1 MSAAVNLAGED
12 SAALC
17 LGLMEKYHTEQ
28 GLSYDDAHRLA
39 VVSPLLAGN
48 PLGAI
53 WLIGPAR
60 APLGY
65 VLVTFAWSIE
75 AGGMVAWISE
85 IYMRESVRK
94 RGIGTETVHAV
105 AVALKAGGVKA
116 LHADLGAD
124 DNPLGHFWN
133 RAGFRPDCTRTIVTD
148 ILQ

>member
-17 LGLMEKYHTEQ
+17 LALMEKYHTEQ
-28 GLSYDDAHRLA
+28 GLPYDDAHRLA
-39 VVSPLLAGN
+39 VASPLLAGN

-65 VLVTFAWSIE
+65 VLVTFAWSVE
-75 AGGMVAWISE
+75 AGGMVGWISE
-85 IYMRESVRK
+85 IYMRPSVRK
-94 RGIGTETVHAV
+94 RGIGTETLHAV

-116 LHADLGAD
+116 LHAELGAP
-124 DNPLGHFWN
+124 NTPLAHFWN
-133 RAGFRPDCTRTIVTD
+133 CVGFRPDSTRSVVTD
-148 ILQ
+148 ILS